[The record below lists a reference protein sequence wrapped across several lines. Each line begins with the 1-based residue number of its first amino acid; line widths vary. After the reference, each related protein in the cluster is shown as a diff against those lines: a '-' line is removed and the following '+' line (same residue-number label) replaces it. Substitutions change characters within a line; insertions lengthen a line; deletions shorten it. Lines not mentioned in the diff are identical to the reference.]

1 MIYKPFYL
9 IHRCLNSKAVGDG
22 SCSIIDVQPDS
33 DLPRVQ
39 RIDNQTIEYTR
50 IATLYKALQFM
61 YHLRNI
67 QTNSG
72 RACFLASG

>member
-1 MIYKPFYL
+1 MICKSFYL
-9 IHRCLNSKAVGDG
+9 IHRCLNCKAVGDG
-22 SCSIIDVQPDS
+22 SYSIIDVQPDP

-67 QTNSG
+67 RPTQG
-72 RACFLASG
+72 ELAF